1 MKRNNNAPAPAPTGS
16 VMKKMNLEMI
26 VGLFLLAGFACF
38 SYLAVKMGDIKI
50 FHNETYPV
58 TARFTSISG
67 LKEGSVIELA
77 GVNVGKVTRIELD
90 PDDYEAVVQM
100 DIDKSVKLQD
110 DSIASIRTAGIIGD
124 KFIKLTPGGSE
135 MILGAGDEIE
145 ETEASISLEE
155 LVSKY
160 IFEGE

>member
-1 MKRNNNAPAPAPTGS
+1 MR
-16 VMKKMNLEMI
+16 KMNLEMI

-38 SYLAVKMGDIKI
+38 SYLAVKMGDIKV

-58 TARFTSISG
+58 TARFISISG

-77 GVNVGKVTRIELD
+77 GVNVGKVARIELD
-90 PDDYEAVVQM
+90 PGDYEAVVHM

-124 KFIKLTPGGSE
+124 KFIKLTPGGSDI
-135 MILGAGDEIE
+135 ILGSGDEIE
-145 ETEASISLEE
+145 ETESSISLEE

-160 IFEGE
+160 IFEKE

>member
-1 MKRNNNAPAPAPTGS
+1 
-16 VMKKMNLEMI
+16 MKKMNLEMI